1 MKILEYFQYLSYE
14 VGSTPTDTLKTLKQ
28 ELQSRLN
35 VNPIKE
41 ALLLSNIENQL
52 PSQQQEN
59 LSRGQSRRLLYFYEK
74 FNSLL
79 QEASSNKSQIDLKP
93 LKPYVKQIFIALND
107 EQETKRN
114 KLFWPGIGISFG
126 VFFGLLIAFALL
138 FPMTFFPLVAFGC
151 GLALLIASCLITF
164 LYQNTKLKEN
174 EKTNREAI
182 RQCEVAVDRLQKELS
197 HAPQTNI
204 APEQQPASSATTQAT
219 SPAADTAAGVTPAA
233 EAQPLTSSSVTAAT
247 SALAAAGASEQSQ
260 QAQQTQAAATVSPP
274 SQEEIDRRNMF
285 REYKQNRKI
294 RNNGDDSCHVP
305 AEATSAASSATSS
318 NSAASASSSSTV
330 VTSSS
335 ASSYTTSAATP

>member
-138 FPMTFFPLVAFGC
+138 FPMTLFPLVAFGC
-151 GLALLIASCLITF
+151 GLALLIASCLTTF
-164 LYQNTKLKEN
+164 SKKNTMLKGN
-174 EKTNREAI
+174 EKANAEAI
-182 RQCEVAVDRLQKELS
+182 RKYVAVDRLQETLE
-197 HAPQTNI
+197 HALQTN
-204 APEQQPASSATTQAT
+204 ATQQPASSATTQAT
-219 SPAADTAAGVTPAA
+219 SPAADTAAGITPAA

-247 SALAAAGASEQSQ
+247 STLLAGASEQ
-260 QAQQTQAAATVSPP
+260 AQPPQAAATVSPP

-294 RNNGDDSCHVP
+294 RNKGDDPCHVP

>member
-138 FPMTFFPLVAFGC
+138 FPMTLFPLVAFGC
-151 GLALLIASCLITF
+151 GLALLIASCLTTF
-164 LYQNTKLKEN
+164 FYQNTMLKGN
-174 EKTNREAI
+174 EKANAEAI
-182 RQCEVAVDRLQKELS
+182 RKYEAAVDMLQENLNT
-197 HAPQTNI
+197 APQTNV
-204 APEQQPASSATTQAT
+204 ALEQQPARASSAI
-219 SPAADTAAGVTPAA
+219 PAAGITPAA
-233 EAQPLTSSSVTAAT
+233 EAQPPTSSS
-247 SALAAAGASEQSQ
+247 
-260 QAQQTQAAATVSPP
+260 
-274 SQEEIDRRNMF
+274 
-285 REYKQNRKI
+285 
-294 RNNGDDSCHVP
+294 
-305 AEATSAASSATSS
+305 
-318 NSAASASSSSTV
+318 
-330 VTSSS
+330 
-335 ASSYTTSAATP
+335 

>member
-1 MKILEYFQYLSYE
+1 MKIREYFQYLSYE

-138 FPMTFFPLVAFGC
+138 FPMTLFPLVAFGC

-247 SALAAAGASEQSQ
+247 STLLAGASEQ
-260 QAQQTQAAATVSPP
+260 AQPPQAAATVSPP

-294 RNNGDDSCHVP
+294 RNKGDDPCHVP

>member
-138 FPMTFFPLVAFGC
+138 FPMTLFPLVAFGC
-151 GLALLIASCLITF
+151 LLALLIASCLITF
-164 LYQNTKLKEN
+164 SYQNTMLKGN
-174 EKTNREAI
+174 EEANAAAI
-182 RQCEVAVDRLQKELS
+182 RRCEAAVDMLQENLNT
-197 HAPQTNI
+197 APQTNV
-204 APEQQPASSATTQAT
+204 ALEQQPASSAI
-219 SPAADTAAGVTPAA
+219 PAAGITTPAA
-233 EAQPLTSSSVTAAT
+233 EAQPPTSSSVTAAT

-260 QAQQTQAAATVSPP
+260 QAQLPQAAATVSL
-274 SQEEIDRRNMF
+274 
-285 REYKQNRKI
+285 
-294 RNNGDDSCHVP
+294 VP
-305 AEATSAASSATSS
+305 AEVVTSAASSATSS
-318 NSAASASSSSTV
+318 NSAASASSPSTV
-330 VTSSS
+330 ATSSS
-335 ASSYTTSAATP
+335 ASSYTYTTSTATP